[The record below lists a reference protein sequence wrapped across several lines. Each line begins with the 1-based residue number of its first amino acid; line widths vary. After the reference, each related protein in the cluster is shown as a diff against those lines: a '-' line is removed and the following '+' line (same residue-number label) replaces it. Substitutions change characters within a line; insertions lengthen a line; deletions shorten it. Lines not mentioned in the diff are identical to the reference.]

1 MWTFDSA
8 LSNARRKIRYG
19 KFKDALYVLRQLE
32 KIDPNDSIIR
42 FDIARCLI
50 NIEEFKEE
58 GKQLLIELLD
68 SDNRSYVMFELGKLE
83 LENGNKLEAWMYFD
97 ELATTT
103 NNEYA
108 ILERGKIQ
116 LDQGDKEEAK
126 KSFESLLDTNNKEY
140 AILELGKIEI
150 SENNFDK
157 ALKYLNSI
165 ENTDRV
171 LMEKIFLFIR
181 AYKYDEAYEILK
193 NNNFKLE
200 CDYKQLSQIR
210 KFLEYKLGLIKK
222 EELSDTYFY
231 SQLFEYDENK
241 TLEHIKLHLDEN
253 DNKRI
258 HSTYEK
264 FVNINIIYNDVKYKI
279 LDIKPVH
286 CSIVDKYIV
295 DYEYTIAEMNG
306 MFTNKLE
313 IVTISNTKDIITMYP
328 IANIKESI
336 KIKQKNKNEKI

>member
-8 LSNARRKIRYG
+8 LSNARRKIKYG

-116 LDQGDKEEAK
+116 
-126 KSFESLLDTNNKEY
+126 
-140 AILELGKIEI
+140 
-150 SENNFDK
+150 
-157 ALKYLNSI
+157 
-165 ENTDRV
+165 
-171 LMEKIFLFIR
+171 
-181 AYKYDEAYEILK
+181 
-193 NNNFKLE
+193 
-200 CDYKQLSQIR
+200 
-210 KFLEYKLGLIKK
+210 IK
-222 EELSDTYFY
+222 
-231 SQLFEYDENK
+231 
-241 TLEHIKLHLDEN
+241 
-253 DNKRI
+253 
-258 HSTYEK
+258 
-264 FVNINIIYNDVKYKI
+264 
-279 LDIKPVH
+279 
-286 CSIVDKYIV
+286 
-295 DYEYTIAEMNG
+295 
-306 MFTNKLE
+306 
-313 IVTISNTKDIITMYP
+313 
-328 IANIKESI
+328 
-336 KIKQKNKNEKI
+336 